1 MKQSNNQFL
10 PKPQAII
17 DIQSDAV
24 KALIELNKTKGQGQ
38 HKSHPLIKDLAF
50 RMMDMGYP
58 KSAIAQCL
66 GVSHSLA
73 VKWAH
78 KRRKERFQQRDLFDP
93 APVLV
98 EAGTI
103 QVIRRK
109 PTLLGRI
116 LGWFR

>member
-1 MKQSNNQFL
+1 MKQSNKQFL
-10 PKPQAII
+10 PHAQAII

-24 KALIELNKTKGQGQ
+24 KELIKLNKQTGQGTL
-38 HKSHPLIKDLAF
+38 KSHPLIKDLAF
-50 RMMDMGYP
+50 RMFDIGYGRRE
-58 KSAIAQCL
+58 IAECIGISYTL
-66 GVSHSLA
+66 LNI
-73 VKWAH
+73 WLR
-78 KRRKERFQQRDLFDP
+78 KRGSVPAPQRDLFDP